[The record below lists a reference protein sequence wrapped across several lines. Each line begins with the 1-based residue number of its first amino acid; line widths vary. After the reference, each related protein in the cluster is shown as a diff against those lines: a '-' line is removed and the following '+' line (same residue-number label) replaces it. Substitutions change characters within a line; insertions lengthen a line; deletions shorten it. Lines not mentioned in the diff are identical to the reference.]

1 MIPADEGRAL
11 AGAASVQ
18 PVGPGRFSAHLSPI
32 YTVVG
37 HPHGGYLQCVIASAA
52 LAGAN
57 DEGSAHTDVT
67 AITTNYVNA
76 PNVGTV
82 ELRVDVRR
90 VGRGVTF
97 VYAALYQHE
106 VLVTES
112 VITLGALHVDS
123 PVRYQEAVAP
133 DVAPLDKC
141 RQSTV
146 SDDVNIMRVVDVR
159 LDPTVT
165 GWWNGQLS
173 TQGEVLG
180 WLRLDDGE
188 AAWTPW
194 SLLLASDAL
203 PPATAPLGSSG
214 WVPTLQLTSYVR
226 RVPTSEWL
234 RARQWAV
241 VIADGLVDQ
250 RCELFDD
257 AGQLVTSSTQIAMVR
272 LPVGH

>member
-1 MIPADEGRAL
+1 MSPADEGRAL
-11 AGAASVQ
+11 LGAASVE
-18 PVGPGRFSAHLSPI
+18 PLGPGRFLAHLSPV
-32 YTVVG
+32 YTVAG
-37 HPHGGYLQCVIASAA
+37 HPHGGYLQCVIASGAI
-52 LAGAN
+52 AGAN
-57 DEGSAHTDVT
+57 DEGATHTHVT
-67 AITTNYVNA
+67 AISTNYVNA
-76 PNVGTV
+76 PNVGAV
-82 ELRVDVRR
+82 ELRADVRR

-97 VYAALYQHE
+97 VYVALFQHD
-106 VLVTES
+106 VLATES
-112 VITLGALHVDS
+112 VVTLGTLREDS
-123 PVRYQEAVAP
+123 PVRYQEAAAP

-159 LDPTVT
+159 LDPKVT

-173 TQGEVLG
+173 TEGEVRG